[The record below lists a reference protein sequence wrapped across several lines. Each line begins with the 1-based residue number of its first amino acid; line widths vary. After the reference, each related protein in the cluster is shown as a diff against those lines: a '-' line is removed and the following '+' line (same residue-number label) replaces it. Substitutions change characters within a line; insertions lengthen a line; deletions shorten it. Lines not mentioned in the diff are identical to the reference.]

1 MSHEPCA
8 SRFRFAVSLRG
19 FLLELMSGSS
29 SPGHPK
35 LPRRPATFQL
45 PVPFSVTQAPIPIDD
60 TECAATYKPAP
71 HCGHT
76 VPPAVGTRS
85 CRTPHLSFFLEGG
98 SRNGRRCNA
107 TITAAR

>member
-8 SRFRFAVSLRG
+8 SRVRFAVSLRG

-45 PVPFSVTQAPIPIDD
+45 PVPFSVTQAPIAIND
-60 TECAATYKPAP
+60 TECAVTYKPP
-71 HCGHT
+71 HTAGKRCRQRWGRAR
-76 VPPAVGTRS
+76 AV
-85 CRTPHLSFFLEGG
+85 LSIYPSFL
-98 SRNGRRCNA
+98 
-107 TITAAR
+107 TAALGMAVVAMRR

>member
-29 SPGHPK
+29 SPRHPK

-45 PVPFSVTQAPIPIDD
+45 PVPFSVTQAPIAIDD

-71 HCGHT
+71 HCGAHGAASGGDALM
-76 VPPAVGTRS
+76 PYSPIYPSFLRAALGMAVVAM
-85 CRTPHLSFFLEGG
+85 
-98 SRNGRRCNA
+98 RR
-107 TITAAR
+107 